1 MIELTV
7 AGMRLDDETPV
18 LLLRERGGDRV
29 LPIWISSVDG
39 AAIALALEEE
49 KFLRP
54 LTHDVLVTVLEL
66 LAGEDD
72 PVLTITGVSDG
83 VFRAEIKVG
92 AHVVDARPSDA
103 VAVAVRRDWL
113 LQCPTT
119 LMDTVGVSVNENPPD
134 EVELFREFL
143 DQVQPEDF

>member
-18 LLLRERGGDRV
+18 LLLRERSGDRI

-39 AAIALALEEE
+39 AAIAVALEQET
-49 KFLRP
+49 FLRP

-66 LAGEDD
+66 LAGEND
-72 PVLTITGVSDG
+72 PVMTITGVSEG
-83 VFRAEIKVG
+83 VFRAEIQVG
-92 AHVVDARPSDA
+92 THVVDARPSDA

-113 LQCPTT
+113 LQCPAA
-119 LMDTVGVSVNENPPD
+119 LMDTVGVSLNENPPD